1 MQFEQDKGTN
11 GAVGQVFQPAR
22 SSAKGAGWKPAP
34 RAALCLLV
42 FLPIHRA
49 ARTALAA
56 LMLVAALTAPAH
68 ARAKLENI
76 CTLAGQSEQR
86 LIGLGL
92 VTGLKGTGDGG
103 KYLPMINALGAA
115 LAALNNPASGVAD
128 VRESA
133 NVALVLIEATVPAS
147 GIRRGQRIDCF
158 VNSIGAA
165 KSLRGGRLMISP
177 LGTQVIGDERAMG
190 IAGGAV
196 LIEDAQVPTSG
207 KIPSGVVITEDVIN
221 SFIENNQ
228 LTLLLDK
235 DHATFRSASE
245 VALAI
250 NQEISFESRGQN
262 LAKAIGPGVVQ
273 VQIPEHH
280 RGDPM
285 TFISQILEVWIEN
298 PHTQAR
304 VVVNAKAGTV
314 IVTGEVEISPVA
326 ISHKNLTVTIGG
338 PEEPQPAGQP
348 AEPTPGVGFVGL
360 MDQQTRQPQKLK
372 QLVDALNQLKVP
384 TTDVIDILKDLHRAG
399 KLHAELITE

>member
-1 MQFEQDKGTN
+1 M
-11 GAVGQVFQPAR
+11 V
-22 SSAKGAGWKPAP
+22 
-34 RAALCLLV
+34 
-42 FLPIHRA
+42 
-49 ARTALAA
+49 
-56 LMLVAALTAPAH
+56 VAALSSRAE

-76 CTLAGQSEQR
+76 CTIAGQNEQR

-115 LAALNNPASGVAD
+115 LAALNNPASGAAD
-128 VRESA
+128 VKESA

-147 GIRRGQRIDCF
+147 GIRRGQRLDCF

-177 LGTQVIGDERAMG
+177 LGTQIVTEEKVMG

-196 LIEDAQVPTSG
+196 LLEDAQVPTSG
-207 KIPSGVVITEDVIN
+207 KIPSGVVVTEDVIN
-221 SFIENNQ
+221 SFIENNRV
-228 LTLLLDK
+228 TLLLDK

-245 VALAI
+245 VAYAI
-250 NQEISFESRGQN
+250 NRDVQFDSGGQN
-262 LAKAIGPGVVQ
+262 LALAISPGVVQ
-273 VQIPEHH
+273 VQIPPQN
-280 RGDPM
+280 RSDPM
-285 TFISQILEVWIEN
+285 TFISQILEVWVEN

-304 VVVNAKAGTV
+304 VVVNAKTGTV

-326 ISHKNLTVTIGG
+326 ISHKNLTVTIGA
-338 PEEPQPAGQP
+338 PEEPPAGTP
-348 AEPTPGVGFVGL
+348 AEPVPGIGFVGL

-372 QLVDALNQLKVP
+372 QLVEALNQLKVP

>member
-1 MQFEQDKGTN
+1 TN
-11 GAVGQVFQPAR
+11 MFSFDSFRSAR
-22 SSAKGAGWKPAP
+22 SDAGAPAGG
-34 RAALCLLV
+34 RTERGQSLRLAGYVLL
-42 FLPIHRA
+42 
-49 ARTALAA
+49 LAA
-56 LMLVAALTAPAH
+56 ALVAAMCAQAD
-68 ARAKLENI
+68 ARPRLENI
-76 CTLAGQSEQR
+76 CTIAGQTEQR

-92 VTGLKGTGDGG
+92 VTGLKGPGDGG
-103 KYLPMINALGAA
+103 KYLPMINALGMA
-115 LAALNNPASGVAD
+115 LQQLNNAASGASELKD
-128 VRESA
+128 A
-133 NVALVLIEATVPAS
+133 TNVALVLIEATVPAG

-177 LGTQVIGDERAMG
+177 LGTQAVTDERVMG

-262 LAKAIGPGVVQ
+262 LAKAISPGVVQ
-273 VQIPEHH
+273 VQIPQHH

-298 PHTQAR
+298 
-304 VVVNAKAGTV
+304 
-314 IVTGEVEISPVA
+314 
-326 ISHKNLTVTIGG
+326 
-338 PEEPQPAGQP
+338 
-348 AEPTPGVGFVGL
+348 
-360 MDQQTRQPQKLK
+360 
-372 QLVDALNQLKVP
+372 
-384 TTDVIDILKDLHRAG
+384 
-399 KLHAELITE
+399 